1 MTGLFWKMSMSV
13 VIFTGKLTNSNFNN
27 QKFNF
32 IMKMLKNKVAIVTGT
47 NRGIGLEVART
58 FVANGAQVLAGMR
71 KYDYSAINK
80 ITASIIEGSG
90 GVTDFLIDLADD
102 VSIKN
107 ALRAIHNSTNKVDI
121 LVNNAGIAS
130 GGLFQMTSIA
140 ELRRLFEVNFFGQI
154 LFTQGISRIMARN
167 KSGSIINITS
177 SAASIPEIGTLA
189 YGSSKAAFSRATES
203 MAKELGDNGIRV
215 NAIAPGL
222 IETDMYEQMSPE
234 GRDRLI
240 SRAAIKRAGKPE
252 DVANIA
258 LFLASDLSQFMTGQV
273 LSVDGGLT

>member
-1 MTGLFWKMSMSV
+1 
-13 VIFTGKLTNSNFNN
+13 
-27 QKFNF
+27 
-32 IMKMLKNKVAIVTGT
+32 
-47 NRGIGLEVART
+47 
-58 FVANGAQVLAGMR
+58 
-71 KYDYSAINK
+71 
-80 ITASIIEGSG
+80 
-90 GVTDFLIDLADD
+90 LIDLADD